1 MIPTPAKKISTS
13 GNSVNVIRA
22 VKAAAAAKMRSLVLT
37 GDGGQLPGLADV
49 AISVPSSDTQ
59 HIQEAHLTIEHLIC
73 ELVERQLFRS
83 ES

>member
-1 MIPTPAKKISTS
+1 MGLEVWARHGAPS
-13 GNSVNVIRA
+13 
-22 VKAAAAAKMRSLVLT
+22 KMRSVVLT
-37 GDGGQLPGLADV
+37 GLGGLLPGLAEV

-73 ELVERQLFRS
+73 ELVERKLFPA